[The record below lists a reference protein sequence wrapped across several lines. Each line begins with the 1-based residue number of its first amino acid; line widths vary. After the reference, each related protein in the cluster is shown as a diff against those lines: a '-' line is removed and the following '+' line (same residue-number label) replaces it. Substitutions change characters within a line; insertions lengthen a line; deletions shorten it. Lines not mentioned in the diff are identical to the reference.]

1 MYEEEYILPMSLKI
15 AIGKS
20 NVFMLCISAIRWYH
34 FPEWNKEVFH
44 SVSSLS
50 FLWNDIFE
58 LTFWVLDMGSVNG
71 YSLYTFV
78 RQTRQLSLFKSEVTC
93 VLAMTQPLFLA
104 AASLWITKSNDFSQS
119 ITCHNVCSKA
129 RVITCVVKLV
139 AFVLMLEK
147 KRCQRK

>member
-1 MYEEEYILPMSLKI
+1 MKKNIYYPCHPKQLLVNQM
-15 AIGKS
+15 
-20 NVFMLCISAIRWYH
+20 FLCFALVQFADITFQNEA
-34 FPEWNKEVFH
+34 NKFFH

-71 YSLYTFV
+71 YFLYTFV

>member
-1 MYEEEYILPMSLKI
+1 MKKNIYYPCHSKQLLVNQM
-15 AIGKS
+15 
-20 NVFMLCISAIRWYH
+20 FLCFALVQFADITFQNEA
-34 FPEWNKEVFH
+34 NKFFH

-71 YSLYTFV
+71 YFLYTFV

-93 VLAMTQPLFLA
+93 VLAMTQPLFSA
-104 AASLWITKSNDFSQS
+104 AASLWITKLNDFSQS